1 MENKLSFLKEASSDT
16 RISVGVGVVVVYDGL
31 ILLEQREDCGM
42 WGCPGGRIDPGENIT
57 QTATRET
64 KEETNIDIEV
74 ERIFGIYT
82 DPQYGTV
89 RRYLEDSYSQQIID
103 IYLLAHPLTFDIK
116 KSPESLDVRFFELNK
131 PLPNIVPYTTEVI
144 DDYKRDAYN
153 TCAVLK

>member
-42 WGCPGGRIDPGENIT
+42 WGCPGGRIDSGENIT
-57 QTATRET
+57 QTAIRET

-74 ERIFGIYT
+74 ERIFGIYS

-89 RRYLEDSYSQQIID
+89 RRYRTDSYSQQFID
-103 IYLLAHPLTFDIK
+103 IYLLARPLTFDLE
-116 KSPESLDVRFFELNK
+116 KSPESLDVRFFELDK
-131 PLPNIVPYTTEVI
+131 PLPNITPYVTEVI
-144 DDYKRDAYN
+144 DDYKRDTYN
-153 TCAVLK
+153 TRTVLK

>member
-16 RISVGVGVVVVYDGL
+16 KISVGVGVIVAYDGL

-57 QTATRET
+57 QTAIRET

-74 ERIFGIYT
+74 ERIFGIYS
-82 DPQYGTV
+82 DPKYSTV
-89 RRYLEDSYSQQIID
+89 RRYHTDSYSQQIID
-103 IYLLAHPLTFDIK
+103 IYLLAHPLSFEIK
-116 KSPESLDVRFFELNK
+116 KSPESLDVKFFELGQ
-131 PLPNIVPYTTEVI
+131 PLPKMVPYTTEVI

>member
-1 MENKLSFLKEASSDT
+1 MENKLSFLKETSSDT

-57 QTATRET
+57 QTAIRET

>member
-1 MENKLSFLKEASSDT
+1 MGNKLSFLKEASPDT
-16 RISVGVGVVVVYDGL
+16 QISVGVGVIVAYDGL

-42 WGCPGGRIDPGENIT
+42 WGCPGGRIDPGESIT
-57 QTATRET
+57 QTAIRET

-82 DPQYGTV
+82 DPRYGTV

-103 IYLLAHPLTFDIK
+103 IYLLAHPLTFDIE

>member
-31 ILLEQREDCGM
+31 ILLEQREDCGR
-42 WGCPGGRIDPGENIT
+42 WGCPGGRIDPGENIK
-57 QTATRET
+57 QTAIRET

-89 RRYLEDSYSQQIID
+89 RRYLEDAYSQQIID
-103 IYLLAHPLTFDIK
+103 IYLLARPLTFNIK
-116 KSPESLDVRFFELNK
+116 KSPESLDVKFFELKK
-131 PLPNIVPYTTEVI
+131 PLPKIVPYAIEVI

>member
-16 RISVGVGVVVVYDGL
+16 RISVGVGVVYDGL

>member
-16 RISVGVGVVVVYDGL
+16 QISVGVGVIVVHDGL

-57 QTATRET
+57 QTAIRET

-153 TCAVLK
+153 TCTILK

>member
-42 WGCPGGRIDPGENIT
+42 WGCPGGRIDPGESIT
-57 QTATRET
+57 QTAIRET

-74 ERIFGIYT
+74 ERIFGIYS
-82 DPQYGTV
+82 DPKYGTV

-103 IYLLAHPLTFDIK
+103 IYLLARPLTFNIK
-116 KSPESLDVRFFELNK
+116 KSPESLDVKFFELKK
-131 PLPNIVPYTTEVI
+131 PLPKIAPYAIEVI